1 MEVFNKTLLQRAQPV
16 RWSHLLLSYAH
27 GFLTDLQRLSSIIPR
42 ISVLPLGGAAL
53 AGNPYGLDREF
64 LRSELGFASIGENSM
79 HIVPDRDFVI
89 EFLQWASLLMV
100 HMSKMAE
107 DLIIYSTAE
116 FGFVQLSDAYRSVWH
131 CARAMRRR

>member
-1 MEVFNKTLLQRAQPV
+1 LA
-16 RWSHLLLSYAH
+16 
-27 GFLTDLQRLSSIIPR
+27 DLDRLNGLIPR

-64 LRSELGFASIGENSM
+64 LRTELGFQTIGENSM
-79 HIVPDRDFVI
+79 HIVPDRDFVM

-116 FGFVQLSDAYRSVWH
+116 FGFVQLSDAYRQASFVRMRKPPVKAETLFLFSVLVLPS
-131 CARAMRRR
+131 CLRRKTL

>member
-1 MEVFNKTLLQRAQPV
+1 
-16 RWSHLLLSYAH
+16 
-27 GFLTDLQRLSSIIPR
+27 LTDLDRLNNIIPR

-64 LRSELGFASIGENSM
+64 LRAELGFQTIGENSM
-79 HIVPDRDFVI
+79 HIVPDRDFVM

-116 FGFVQLSDAYRSVWH
+116 FGFVQLSDAYR
-131 CARAMRRR
+131 